1 MHGSSNE
8 AGPPLS
14 GATLDGAGLAD
25 PAPVTDYRVRPA
37 TAADADAICRIYNQG
52 IEDRVATLE
61 TELRTPEERRRW
73 LANRSPRHPVV
84 VAEPTE
90 PRFVGGHGGGETE
103 PGRTFV
109 KPPTEGSG
117 PADPWRQGGGE
128 TGPGRTFVRPPTEGS
143 GPSDPWRQ
151 GGGETGPGRTF
162 VRPPTESSGLAA
174 PATIVG
180 WGSLNVFNSREAYR
194 FVADFS
200 IYVERAWR
208 GRGVGRAMLE
218 ALIELARTHGFHKLV
233 LSAFPFNAG
242 GGALYEK
249 LGFRTVGVYREQGLL
264 DGKWVD
270 TIIMEKLL

>member
-128 TGPGRTFVRPPTEGS
+128 TGRGAPLSSHPRKAPAPRTPGVKAEVKRAGPHLCQATHGRLRPR
-143 GPSDPWRQ
+143 GPLAQAEVNRC
-151 GGGETGPGRTF
+151 R
-162 VRPPTESSGLAA
+162 AA
-174 PATIVG
+174 P
-180 WGSLNVFNSREAYR
+180 
-194 FVADFS
+194 
-200 IYVERAWR
+200 
-208 GRGVGRAMLE
+208 
-218 ALIELARTHGFHKLV
+218 
-233 LSAFPFNAG
+233 LSGHP
-242 GGALYEK
+242 
-249 LGFRTVGVYREQGLL
+249 R
-264 DGKWVD
+264 
-270 TIIMEKLL
+270 